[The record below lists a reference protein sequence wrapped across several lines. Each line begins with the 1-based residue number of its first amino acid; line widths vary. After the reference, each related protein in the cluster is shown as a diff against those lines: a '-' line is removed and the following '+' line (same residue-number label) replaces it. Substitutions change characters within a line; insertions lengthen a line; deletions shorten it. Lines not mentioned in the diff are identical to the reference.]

1 MSGVFWAACILGMV
15 ALLVSPLTAILIT
28 LAAIAGALYGATTV
42 LRAGR
47 RRR

>member
-1 MSGVFWAACILGMV
+1 MSGLIAVACLLLMV
-15 ALLVSPLTAILIT
+15 ALLVSPITAALVA

-47 RRR
+47 RRP